1 MDLAA
6 VPVEVASFAA
16 AVLAAARKEL
26 VWVQYLV
33 AEVGRDDKGPLVD
46 LAYKLAHQAWPS

>member
-1 MDLAA
+1 VDLVA

-16 AVLAAARKEL
+16 AELAAVRKEL

-33 AEVGRDDKGPLVD
+33 AGVGRDDKDPSAD
-46 LAYKLAHQAWPS
+46 LAYKLVHQAWPS